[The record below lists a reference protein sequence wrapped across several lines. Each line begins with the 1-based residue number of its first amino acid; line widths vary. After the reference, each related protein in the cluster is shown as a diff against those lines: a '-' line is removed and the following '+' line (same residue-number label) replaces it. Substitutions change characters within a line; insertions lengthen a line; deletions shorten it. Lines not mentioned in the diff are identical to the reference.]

1 MLVFGDF
8 STDLRDRYS
17 TSEEWEELR
26 EIGLSSIFDP
36 KPESYTRSQIYLSM
50 LKSSYLDYFLVKGL
64 SHTNFSI
71 QGNLGSSDNCRL
83 AIDIT
88 NLTPLKNKVEP
99 DMISSQPR
107 KHVAQIRSLI
117 ISKCAQE
124 ATTGIE
130 AALDGANK

>member
-1 MLVFGDF
+1 VLVFGDF
-8 STDLRDRYS
+8 STELRDRYS

-26 EIGLSSIFDP
+26 EIGFSSIFDP

-99 DMISSQPR
+99 DMIFFTAKETCCSDKKPHYIKMCSRSNNRDRSS
-107 KHVAQIRSLI
+107 VGWS
-117 ISKCAQE
+117 
-124 ATTGIE
+124 
-130 AALDGANK
+130 